1 MSEKFDKSDLTG
13 KTILLFFDQDKAFL
27 ADQTLYFSDLDFPAA
42 ITTFES
48 QAVWQILVN
57 KHDKQQ
63 NCLYASVISYN
74 EAAHKTASNPAD
86 LRDQLNK
93 IRQIRFRKLDTRS
106 LLRSAAGNRTPR
118 KLVALAETQYAARQ
132 EETKKLQQVK
142 IIQERFSVPIK
153 SLRFQLGAVSFDRNF
168 WFTDQTIH
176 LSIKNYELREEFDAV
191 KNYFINALKTHDI
204 NVVADFELQD
214 DEVKILKVES
224 PEIARIDKA
233 LIETVRFEFVS
244 GIGRKKSMLDI
255 DQSLF
260 TMEELLAH
268 YADEG
273 FNSNAFYQSDL
284 DFFDDLLQIT
294 DTRHYR
300 HLRFLSSIHAH
311 HIMKL
316 RFVLNPFSF
325 VFLVEGSKYY
335 HLIWETLD
343 TEEAT
348 YIWSCDKRLDELKLA
363 TRKLDDILSVIKAQG
378 KTAYLNTV
386 EDPFR
391 RVYHDYSDL
400 QDGFVKWKAL
410 LEQYLA

>member
-1 MSEKFDKSDLTG
+1 MSEKFDDTDLTG
-13 KTILLFFDQDKAFL
+13 KTFLLFFDRDTAFL
-27 ADQTLYFSDLDFPAA
+27 ADHTFYFPDLDFPST
-42 ITTFES
+42 ITRFES

-63 NCLYASVISYN
+63 NYLYASVISYH
-74 EAAHKTASNPAD
+74 EAIHESATNPAD
-86 LRDQLNK
+86 LREQLNR

-118 KLVALAETQYAARQ
+118 KLVAFDEAIPSANQ
-132 EETKKLQQVK
+132 EEFTKLQQSK
-142 IIQERFSVPIK
+142 IIQERFRVPIK
-153 SLRFQLGAVSFDRNF
+153 ALRFQLGAVSFDRYF
-168 WFTDQTIH
+168 WFSNQLLK
-176 LSIKNYELREEFDAV
+176 LSIKNFELREEFDAV
-191 KNYFINALKTHDI
+191 KNYFINALKTQHI
-204 NVVADFELQD
+204 NVIADFELQD
-214 DEVKILKVES
+214 DEVKILKLES

-244 GIGRKKSMLDI
+244 GLGRKKSMLDI

-284 DFFDDLLQIT
+284 DLFADLLQIT

-348 YIWSCDKRLDELKLA
+348 YIWSCDKRLEDLKLA
-363 TRKLDDILSVIKAQG
+363 TRKLDDILSVIKTQG

-400 QDGFVKWKAL
+400 QDGFVKWKAM

>member
-1 MSEKFDKSDLTG
+1 MSENYGESHLTG
-13 KTILLFFDQDKAFL
+13 KTFYLYFDRNKAFL
-27 ADQTLYFSDLDFPAA
+27 ADHMLSLADLDFPPT
-42 ITTFES
+42 IKTFES
-48 QAVWQILVN
+48 QAVWQIIVN
-57 KHDKQQ
+57 KHDEQQ
-63 NCLYASVISYN
+63 NCLFATVLNYN
-74 EAAHKTASNPAD
+74 ETLLHDKANPAD
-86 LRDQLNK
+86 LRSQLNK

-106 LLRSAAGNRTPR
+106 LLRSVAGQRPPR
-118 KLVALAETQYAARQ
+118 KLVDFTDVSHAPTTDLEADLKQPRT
-132 EETKKLQQVK
+132 
-142 IIQERFSVPIK
+142 IQERFKVPVK
-153 SLRFQLGAVSFDRNF
+153 SLRFQLGAVSFDRYF
-168 WFTDQTIH
+168 WFTNQPLK

-191 KNYFINALKTHDI
+191 KNYFINALKTQHI
-204 NVVADFELQD
+204 NVIADFELQD
-214 DEVKILKVES
+214 DEVKILKLES
-224 PEIARIDKA
+224 PEIARIDKT

-273 FNSNAFYQSDL
+273 FNSNAFYDSDS
-284 DFFDDLLQIT
+284 DFFSDLLQIT
-294 DTRHYR
+294 DTKHYR

-335 HLIWETLD
+335 HLVWETLN

-363 TRKLDDILSVIKAQG
+363 TRKLDDILNVIKSQG

-386 EDPFR
+386 ADPFR

-400 QDGFVKWKAL
+400 QDGFVKWKDM

>member
-1 MSEKFDKSDLTG
+1 MSEKINESDLTG
-13 KTILLFFDQDKAFL
+13 KTFFLFFNRNRAFL
-27 ADQTLYFSDLDFPAA
+27 ADYLLSFPDLDFPAT

-63 NCLYASVISYN
+63 NCLYVSVLSYN
-74 EAAHKTASNPAD
+74 ETMHENATNPAEW
-86 LRDQLNK
+86 LDQLNE

-118 KLVALAETQYAARQ
+118 KLLAFTETITDAKQ
-132 EETKKLQQVK
+132 EESYNLKQPK

-153 SLRFQLGAVSFDRNF
+153 TLRFQLGAVSFDRYF
-168 WFTDQTIH
+168 WFSNQLLK

-191 KNYFINALKTHDI
+191 KNYFINALKTQHI
-204 NVVADFELQD
+204 HVIADFELQD
-214 DEVKILKVES
+214 DEVKILKLES

-260 TMEELLAH
+260 TMEELLAL
-268 YADEG
+268 YAEEG

-284 DFFDDLLQIT
+284 DLFTDILQVT

-348 YIWSCDKRLDELKLA
+348 YIWSCDKRLDDLKLA

-400 QDGFVKWKAL
+400 QDGFVKWKAM

>member
-1 MSEKFDKSDLTG
+1 MSEKIDVSDLTG
-13 KTILLFFDQDKAFL
+13 KTFLLFFDRNRAFL
-27 ADQTLYFSDLDFPAA
+27 ADYLLSFSDIDFPAT

-57 KHDKQQ
+57 KHDKFK
-63 NCLYASVISYN
+63 NRLYVSVLSYN
-74 EAAHKTASNPAD
+74 ETMHENATNPAEW
-86 LRDQLNK
+86 LDQLNE

-118 KLVALAETQYAARQ
+118 KLLAYTETITHAKQ
-132 EETKKLQQVK
+132 EESNNLKQPK

-153 SLRFQLGAVSFDRNF
+153 TLRFQLGAVSFDRYF
-168 WFTDQTIH
+168 WFSNQLLK

-191 KNYFINALKTHDI
+191 KNYFINALKTQHI
-204 NVVADFELQD
+204 NVIADFELQD
-214 DEVKILKVES
+214 DEVKILKLES
-224 PEIARIDKA
+224 PEIARIDKE

-260 TMEELLAH
+260 TMEELLAL

-284 DFFDDLLQIT
+284 DLFADILQVT

-348 YIWSCDKRLDELKLA
+348 YIWSCDKRLDDLRLA
-363 TRKLDDILSVIKAQG
+363 ARKLDDILNVIKTQG

-386 EDPFR
+386 EDPLR
-391 RVYHDYSDL
+391 RIYHDYSDL
-400 QDGFVKWKAL
+400 QDGFVKWKAM